1 MCYRRT
7 RRGMR
12 STEWKMRC
20 IRTGEIHEAMSLVRE
35 VRGSAAD
42 AAFLMNAR
50 GLQVWLR
57 QATFLSVR
65 RECGADDK
73 RDDTKF
79 DLAGRQAAAKA
90 YGN

>member
-1 MCYRRT
+1 
-7 RRGMR
+7 
-12 STEWKMRC
+12 MRC
-20 IRTGEIHEAMSLVRE
+20 IRTGEIHEAMSLVRK